1 MLSFFASRSTWS
13 LWSRVLPGF
22 TGFYRVFLGF
32 TGFYRVFVDLIAS
45 RQRRRTRCCE
55 AACHTTRCNAALV
68 TSVYWSAETKER
80 ERERRAGNC
89 RRRCRRRR
97 RRRGGPSARPSE
109 FAFVSNSELDG
120 RRRPLILSFTG
131 CHQPSKTL
139 PKSGGPIIRSG
150 GKWFINRRENY
161 RRSKANLSSESKKAR
176 WRTSLAF

>member
-80 ERERRAGNC
+80 ERERGAPGIADDDVGDDDDDVVD
-89 RRRCRRRR
+89 
-97 RRRGGPSARPSE
+97 RRRGPP
-109 FAFVSNSELDG
+109 NSRSFPTRNLMDAAGHLFYHSLDAINLLKLCRNPAG
-120 RRRPLILSFTG
+120 QSSDL
-131 CHQPSKTL
+131 
-139 PKSGGPIIRSG
+139 GGNDS
-150 GKWFINRRENY
+150 
-161 RRSKANLSSESKKAR
+161 
-176 WRTSLAF
+176 